1 MRTFRLL
8 ACIAFLLS
16 VTACSSGGGTNTPA
30 VMEEQSEIITQEV
43 QASAYPAIEQTA
55 NEEAATPYPGV
66 NVIPTAV
73 ETSGSSAYPA
83 GAATITQESGT
94 NAIPTTELVSVTL
107 KATDPTTF
115 QLVSEGFQLVEF
127 FAFWCPT
134 CKSMAPILHRLEN
147 KYAGKVRFVFLD
159 IDDPRTNE
167 FKQMLGYQY
176 QPHIFLLDSG
186 GNIVKQW
193 VGFVSEDE
201 LDVALS
207 ALQ

>member
-8 ACIAFLLS
+8 ACIVFLFS
-16 VTACSSGGGTNTPA
+16 VTACSSSGGTNTPA
-30 VMEEQSEIITQEV
+30 VGNEQSEIITPEV
-43 QASAYPAIEQTA
+43 QASAYPANEQTA
-55 NEEAATPYPGV
+55 NEEPVTPYPGAD
-66 NVIPTAV
+66 VIPTAV
-73 ETSGSSAYPA
+73 DNGSSGAYPA
-83 GAATITQESGT
+83 GAPMITQESGT
-94 NAIPTTELVSVTL
+94 NAAPTTESVSVAL

-115 QLVSEGFQLVEF
+115 QLASEGYQLVEF

-201 LDVALS
+201 LDGALS